1 VLSDFLT
8 SARLRDFTPRSPCR
22 WYPLCLDGYK
32 ILRSFIFELDE
43 AARLLG
49 MVWAMSFPPRKLDRL
64 SINITS
70 NVFSTL
76 ETVANSVECSYQ
88 MESSMKNTKNY
99 SRTFRLQ
106 PPPLYGLLAS
116 RHISYGKSECS
127 HIFYAKPL
135 AIRTGVGAM

>member
-1 VLSDFLT
+1 
-8 SARLRDFTPRSPCR
+8 
-22 WYPLCLDGYK
+22 
-32 ILRSFIFELDE
+32 
-43 AARLLG
+43 

-64 SINITS
+64 SINTTS

-99 SRTFRLQ
+99 SRAVRLQ
-106 PPPLYGLLAS
+106 PPPLYGLLAF
-116 RHISYGKSECS
+116 RHILYGIS

-135 AIRTGVGAM
+135 AIRTRGEDCRTI